1 MIAVRALLALVAVA
15 VLAAACGSGGHKVYV
30 QGAYKPKQVVLGAGT
45 PIKDVRWLSYGGSTA
60 RAEGMLVLAVN
71 CKPNCATG
79 QTAMEPI
86 SFTVSY
92 VGPCKGRR
100 SYRLISIPIRR
111 IRAQAP
117 MRCGRRSGRRARRPV
132 SRYGARTI
140 CATGASRC
148 CIDRGGA
155 GPRSPAL

>member
-15 VLAAACGSGGHKVYV
+15 VLAAACGSGAQKVYV

-60 RAEGMLVLAVN
+60 RAAGMLAITTS
-71 CKPNCATG
+71 CSPTCATG
-79 QTAMEPI
+79 QTVFTPI

-92 VGPCKGRR
+92 VGSCKGKR

-111 IRAQAP
+111 L
-117 MRCGRRSGRRARRPV
+117 
-132 SRYGARTI
+132 
-140 CATGASRC
+140 
-148 CIDRGGA
+148 RGE
-155 GPRSPAL
+155 ALSDC